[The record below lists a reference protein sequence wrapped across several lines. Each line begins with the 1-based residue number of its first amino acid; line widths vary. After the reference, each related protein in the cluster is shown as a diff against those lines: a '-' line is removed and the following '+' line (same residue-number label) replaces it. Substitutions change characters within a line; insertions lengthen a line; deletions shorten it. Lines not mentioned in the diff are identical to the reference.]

1 MYQKN
6 QKYNELKKTNS
17 TPPKIVKEPPP
28 PPQLLPAQLPQLL
41 PPQKQ
46 AVMSYGVIL
55 YRDRDS
61 TTGKPRG
68 LEKKVSTLTPESHQ
82 RNTSLQTQT
91 CLSNLEITESKVRE
105 YLLIR
110 RKDTVSY
117 VVFIRGLYTRDMLS
131 ILAERMT
138 QEERNNIEK
147 CSFIELWDKLWQHHP
162 SKKHLHRQKFQK
174 QFDRA
179 KQRFERRDWVSI
191 FHNVK
196 CPYVEPEWGFPK
208 GRGNKMETPLKAAIR
223 EFCEETGY
231 AEKDI
236 VIDNTVTP
244 FIERYTA
251 TDSKDYEIHY
261 YLAKIKDPRKKL
273 PIIDK
278 NFRSSEISGIGW
290 FTKELA
296 INTIRDYNIEK
307 INILKSL

>member
-1 MYQKN
+1 MYQK
-6 QKYNELKKTNS
+6 KINELEK
-17 TPPKIVKEPPP
+17 PKFAAQPLAQVKEIVEKQY
-28 PPQLLPAQLPQLL
+28 PQTQTVIP

-55 YRDRDS
+55 YRDKSPLKDS
-61 TTGKPRG
+61 SIKSQEDISSRQQ
-68 LEKKVSTLTPESHQ
+68 VST
-82 RNTSLQTQT
+82 
-91 CLSNLEITESKVRE
+91 KVIRE

-138 QEERNNIEK
+138 QEERKNIET

-179 KQRFERRDWVSI
+179 KQRFERRDWVGI
-191 FHNVK
+191 FNNVK

-208 GRGNKMETPLKAAIR
+208 GRGNKMESPLKAAIR

-236 VIDNTVTP
+236 VIDKTITP

-261 YLAKIKDPRKKL
+261 YLAKIKDPKKKL

-278 NFRSSEISGIGW
+278 NFRSSEISSIGW
-290 FTKELA
+290 FTKESA